1 MLIYYN
7 YKKGEM
13 NEKIIYICIVFAS
26 SIVTTSGTGDGF
38 SGKIKVD
45 VVTNG
50 EKIEDIKVV
59 SNSETSH
66 IISRAFPILKERILK
81 AQSPIVDSVSGA
93 SYTSFGVKKAVA
105 EALKANGKD
114 FGRIRFNTKAP
125 EQPVA
130 DLEAVNT
137 DLVIIGGGPAGL
149 AAAISAR
156 EAGLKNIILIEKLDI
171 LSGNGK
177 YDMNFYD
184 LINSE
189 AQKANGINDS
199 VEALIADNSNPLDTP
214 ERIRAQAEGAFVLD
228 KWLRSFGVKL
238 NYNYGKRGHMA
249 ESNAYAGAHIQDGM
263 EKKVKELGIDVRTG
277 TKGLDL
283 IMKDGKAV
291 GVKVQNKNNF
301 YDINAKAVILA
312 TGGFSANKELLK
324 KYVPGSEVFQ
334 TSNQLGATGDFIP
347 VFEKNNIKTA
357 NLEVL
362 NIFPFIIRQTR
373 DLTGGGDGFI
383 LVNKEGKRFTSE
395 SITYATRFSTAQKI
409 LAQPDSAAF
418 YIYDQKLY
426 DSSYRLQKHTAQGL
440 HVKANTLDELAEK
453 LGIDKDNLKATVKE
467 FNMAVRGEIKDPFR
481 EKPTKKEFMSEGP
494 YYGVQVESA
503 VHMTR
508 GGVVADEKTQ
518 VYYENGNVVK
528 GLYAA
533 GEVANSNSGAYSA
546 AVIFGRIAG
555 EEAAKYINNN

>member
-1 MLIYYN
+1 MKKLFTSVLFLLISTF
-7 YKKGEM
+7 
-13 NEKIIYICIVFAS
+13 IFATGT
-26 SIVTTSGTGDGF
+26 VTTSGTGDGF

-130 DLEAVNT
+130 NLEAVNT

-214 ERIRAQAEGAFVLD
+214 ERIRAQAEGSFILD
-228 KWLRSFGVKL
+228 KWLRSFGVNL

-249 ESNAYAGAHIQDGM
+249 EADAYAGAHIQDGM

-291 GVKVQNKNNF
+291 GVKVQNRNNF

-440 HVKANTLDELAEK
+440 HTKANTLDELADK

>member
-1 MLIYYN
+1 M
-7 YKKGEM
+7 KKL
-13 NEKIIYICIVFAS
+13 FAS
-26 SIVTTSGTGDGF
+26 VLFLLISTFIFATGTVTTSGTGDGF

-50 EKIEDIKVV
+50 EKIEDIKIV

-114 FGRIRFNTKAP
+114 FGRVRFNTKAP

-130 DLEAVNT
+130 NLEAVNT

-184 LINSE
+184 LINSK

-228 KWLRSFGVKL
+228 KWLRSFDVNL

-249 ESNAYAGAHIQDGM
+249 EADAYAGAHIQDGM

-291 GVKVQNKNNF
+291 GVKVQNRNNF
-301 YDINAKAVILA
+301 YDINAKAIILA

-440 HVKANTLDELAEK
+440 HTKANTIDELADK
-453 LGIDKDNLKATVKE
+453 LGIDKDNLKETVKE

-518 VYYENGNVVK
+518 VYYENGKVVK

-555 EEAAKYINNN
+555 EEATKYINNN

>member
-1 MLIYYN
+1 MKKLFTIVLFLI
-7 YKKGEM
+7 
-13 NEKIIYICIVFAS
+13 ISTFIFAT
-26 SIVTTSGTGDGF
+26 VTTSGTGDGF

-45 VVTNG
+45 VLTNG
-50 EKIEDIKVV
+50 EKIEDIKLV
-59 SNSETSH
+59 SDSETSH

-81 AQSPIVDSVSGA
+81 AQSPVVDSVSGA

-125 EQPVA
+125 EQPA
-130 DLEAVNT
+130 ANLEAVNT

-189 AQKANGINDS
+189 AQKARGINDT
-199 VEALIADNSNPLDTP
+199 VESLIADNSNPLDTP
-214 ERIRAQAEGAFVLD
+214 ERIKAQAEGAFVLD

-249 ESNAYAGAHIQDGM
+249 ESNAYAGAHVQDGM
-263 EKKVKELGIDVRTG
+263 ENKVKELGIDVRTG

-283 IMKDGKAV
+283 IMKDGKAA
-291 GVKVQNKNNF
+291 GVKVQNGNNF

-334 TSNQLGATGDFIP
+334 TSNQIGATGDFIP

-409 LAQPDSAAF
+409 LDQTDSAAF

-426 DSSYRLQKHTAQGL
+426 DSSFRLQKHTAQGL
-440 HVKANTLDELAEK
+440 HLKADTLDELADK
-453 LGIDKDNLKATVKE
+453 LGIDKNNLKSTVEE
-467 FNMAVRGEIKDPFR
+467 FNKAVRGEIKDPFR

-503 VHMTR
+503 IHMTR

-518 VYYENGNVVK
+518 VLYENGNIVN

-555 EEAAKYINNN
+555 KEAAEYINKR

>member
-1 MLIYYN
+1 MKKLFTIVLFLI
-7 YKKGEM
+7 
-13 NEKIIYICIVFAS
+13 ISTFIFAT
-26 SIVTTSGTGDGF
+26 VTTSGIGDGF

-45 VVTNG
+45 VLTNG
-50 EKIEDIKVV
+50 EKIEDIKLV
-59 SNSETSH
+59 SDSETSH

-81 AQSPIVDSVSGA
+81 AQSPVVDSVSGA

-125 EQPVA
+125 EQPA
-130 DLEAVNT
+130 ANLEAVNT

-189 AQKANGINDS
+189 AQKARGINDT
-199 VEALIADNSNPLDTP
+199 VESLIADNSNPLDTP
-214 ERIRAQAEGAFVLD
+214 ERIKAQAEGAFVLD

-249 ESNAYAGAHIQDGM
+249 ESNAYAGAHVQDGM
-263 EKKVKELGIDVRTG
+263 ENKVKELGIDVRTG

-283 IMKDGKAV
+283 IMKDGKAA
-291 GVKVQNKNNF
+291 GVKVQNGNNF

-334 TSNQLGATGDFIP
+334 TSNQIGATGDFIP

-409 LAQPDSAAF
+409 LDQTDSAAF

-426 DSSYRLQKHTAQGL
+426 DSSFRLQKHTAQGL
-440 HVKANTLDELAEK
+440 HLKADTLDELADK
-453 LGIDKDNLKATVKE
+453 LGIDKNNLKSTVEE
-467 FNMAVRGEIKDPFR
+467 FNKAVRGEIKDPFR

-503 VHMTR
+503 IHMTR

-518 VYYENGNVVK
+518 VLYDNGNIVN

-533 GEVANSNSGAYSA
+533 RSGCGLPRS
-546 AVIFGRIAG
+546 VRGR
-555 EEAAKYINNN
+555 

>member
-1 MLIYYN
+1 MKKLFTTALFLLISAF
-7 YKKGEM
+7 
-13 NEKIIYICIVFAS
+13 IFAAGT
-26 SIVTTSGTGDGF
+26 VTTSGTGDGF

-45 VVTNG
+45 VVTTG
-50 EKIEDIKVV
+50 EKIEDIKLV
-59 SNSETSH
+59 SDSETSH
-66 IISRAFPILKERILK
+66 IISRAFPVLKERILK

-93 SYTSFGVKKAVA
+93 SYTSFGIKKAVA
-105 EALKANGKD
+105 EALKSNGKD

-125 EQPVA
+125 EQPVTN
-130 DLEAVNT
+130 LKAVNT

-189 AQKANGINDS
+189 AQKARGINDT
-199 VEALIADNSNPLDTP
+199 VEALIADNTNPLDTP

-283 IMKDGKAV
+283 IMKDGKAA
-291 GVKVQNKNNF
+291 GVKVQNGNNF
-301 YDINAKAVILA
+301 YDINAKAVIIA

-334 TSNQLGATGDFIP
+334 TSNQIGATGDFIP

-383 LVNKEGKRFTSE
+383 LVNKDEKRFTSE
-395 SITYATRFSTAQKI
+395 NITYATRFSTAQKI
-409 LAQPDSAAF
+409 LDQPDSAVF

-426 DSSYRLQKHTAQGL
+426 DASFRLQKHTAQGL
-440 HVKANTLDELAEK
+440 HTKAATLDELADK
-453 LGIDKDNLKATVKE
+453 LGIDKNNLKTTVEE
-467 FNMAVRGEIKDPFR
+467 FNKAVRGEIKDPFR
-481 EKPTKKEFMSEGP
+481 ENPTKKEFMTEGP

-503 VHMTR
+503 IHMTR

-518 VYYENGNVVK
+518 VLYDNGNIVS

-555 EEAAKYINNN
+555 QEAAKYINK

>member
-1 MLIYYN
+1 M
-7 YKKGEM
+7 KKL
-13 NEKIIYICIVFAS
+13 FAS
-26 SIVTTSGTGDGF
+26 VLFLLISTFIFATGTVTTSGTGDGF

-50 EKIEDIKVV
+50 EKIEDIKIV

-114 FGRIRFNTKAP
+114 FGRVRFNTKAP

-130 DLEAVNT
+130 NLEAVNT

-184 LINSE
+184 LINSK

-214 ERIRAQAEGAFVLD
+214 ERIRTQAEGAFVLD
-228 KWLRSFGVKL
+228 KWLRSFGVNL

-249 ESNAYAGAHIQDGM
+249 EADAYAGAHIQDGM

-291 GVKVQNKNNF
+291 GVKVQNRNNF

-440 HVKANTLDELAEK
+440 HTKANTIDELADK
-453 LGIDKDNLKATVKE
+453 LGIDKDNLKETVKE

-518 VYYENGNVVK
+518 VYYENGKVVK

-555 EEAAKYINNN
+555 EEATKYINNN

>member
-1 MLIYYN
+1 M
-7 YKKGEM
+7 KKL
-13 NEKIIYICIVFAS
+13 FAS
-26 SIVTTSGTGDGF
+26 VLFLLISTFIFATGTVTTSGTGDGF

-50 EKIEDIKVV
+50 EKIEDIKIV

-114 FGRIRFNTKAP
+114 FGRVRFNTKAP

-130 DLEAVNT
+130 NLEAVNT

-184 LINSE
+184 LINSK

-228 KWLRSFGVKL
+228 KWLRSFDVNL

-249 ESNAYAGAHIQDGM
+249 EADAYAGAHIQDGM

-291 GVKVQNKNNF
+291 GVKVQNRNNF

-440 HVKANTLDELAEK
+440 HTKANTLDELADK

-555 EEAAKYINNN
+555 EEATKYINNN

>member
-1 MLIYYN
+1 MKKLFTSVLFLLISTF
-7 YKKGEM
+7 
-13 NEKIIYICIVFAS
+13 IFATGT
-26 SIVTTSGTGDGF
+26 VTTSGTGDGF

-50 EKIEDIKVV
+50 EKIEDIKIV

-114 FGRIRFNTKAP
+114 FGRVRFNTKAP

-130 DLEAVNT
+130 NLEAVNT

-184 LINSE
+184 LINSK

-228 KWLRSFGVKL
+228 KWLRSFDVNL

-249 ESNAYAGAHIQDGM
+249 EADAYAGAHIQDGM

-291 GVKVQNKNNF
+291 GVKVQNRNNF

-440 HVKANTLDELAEK
+440 HTKANTIDELADK
-453 LGIDKDNLKATVKE
+453 LGIDKDNLKETVKE

-518 VYYENGNVVK
+518 VYYENGKVVK

-555 EEAAKYINNN
+555 EEATKYINNN

>member
-1 MLIYYN
+1 MKKLFTSVLFLLISAF
-7 YKKGEM
+7 
-13 NEKIIYICIVFAS
+13 VFAS

-440 HVKANTLDELAEK
+440 HTKANTIDELADK
-453 LGIDKDNLKATVKE
+453 LEIDKDNLKETVKE
-467 FNMAVRGEIKDPFR
+467 FNMAVRGEIKDLFR

-518 VYYENGNVVK
+518 VYYENGKVVK

-555 EEAAKYINNN
+555 EEATKYINNN

>member
-1 MLIYYN
+1 MKKLFTSVLFLLISAF
-7 YKKGEM
+7 
-13 NEKIIYICIVFAS
+13 VFATGT
-26 SIVTTSGTGDGF
+26 VTTSGIGDGF

-45 VVTNG
+45 VVTRG

-130 DLEAVNT
+130 NLEAVNT

-214 ERIRAQAEGAFVLD
+214 ERISAQAEGAFVLD

-395 SITYATRFSTAQKI
+395 SISYATRFSTAQKI

-440 HVKANTLDELAEK
+440 HTKANTIDELADK
-453 LGIDKDNLKATVKE
+453 LEIDKDNLKETVKE
-467 FNMAVRGEIKDPFR
+467 FNMAVRGEIKDLFR

-518 VYYENGNVVK
+518 VYYENGKVVK

>member
-1 MLIYYN
+1 M
-7 YKKGEM
+7 KKL
-13 NEKIIYICIVFAS
+13 FAS
-26 SIVTTSGTGDGF
+26 VLFLLISTFIFATGTVTTSGTGDGF

-50 EKIEDIKVV
+50 EKIEDIKIV

-114 FGRIRFNTKAP
+114 FGRVRFNTKAP

-130 DLEAVNT
+130 NLEAVNT

-184 LINSE
+184 LINSK

-228 KWLRSFGVKL
+228 KWLRSFDVNL

-249 ESNAYAGAHIQDGM
+249 EADAYAGAHIQDGM

-291 GVKVQNKNNF
+291 GVKVQNRNNF

-440 HVKANTLDELAEK
+440 HTKANTIDELADK
-453 LGIDKDNLKATVKE
+453 LGIDKDNLKETVKE

-518 VYYENGNVVK
+518 VYYENGKVVK

-555 EEAAKYINNN
+555 EEATKYINNN

>member
-1 MLIYYN
+1 M
-7 YKKGEM
+7 KKL
-13 NEKIIYICIVFAS
+13 FAS
-26 SIVTTSGTGDGF
+26 VLFLLISTFIFATGTVTTSGTGDGF

-50 EKIEDIKVV
+50 EKIEDIKIV

-114 FGRIRFNTKAP
+114 FGRVRFNTKAP

-130 DLEAVNT
+130 NLEAVNT

-184 LINSE
+184 LINSK

-199 VEALIADNSNPLDTP
+199 IEALIADNSNPLDTP

-228 KWLRSFGVKL
+228 KWLRSFDVNL

-249 ESNAYAGAHIQDGM
+249 EADAYAGAHIQDGM

-291 GVKVQNKNNF
+291 GVKVQNRNNF
-301 YDINAKAVILA
+301 YDINAKAIILA

-440 HVKANTLDELAEK
+440 HTKANTIDELADK
-453 LGIDKDNLKATVKE
+453 LGIDKDNLKETVKE

-518 VYYENGNVVK
+518 VYYENGKVVK

-555 EEAAKYINNN
+555 EEATKYINNN

>member
-1 MLIYYN
+1 MKKLFASVLFLLISAF
-7 YKKGEM
+7 
-13 NEKIIYICIVFAS
+13 VFATGT
-26 SIVTTSGTGDGF
+26 VTTSGTGDGF

-105 EALKANGKD
+105 EALKTNGKD

-130 DLEAVNT
+130 NLEVVNT

-214 ERIRAQAEGAFVLD
+214 ERIRAQAEGSFILD
-228 KWLRSFGVKL
+228 KWLRSFGVNL

-249 ESNAYAGAHIQDGM
+249 EADAYAGAHIQDGM

-283 IMKDGKAV
+283 IMKNGKAV
-291 GVKVQNKNNF
+291 GVKVQNRNNF

-347 VFEKNNIKTA
+347 VFEKNNIKTT

-440 HVKANTLDELAEK
+440 HTKANTIDELADK
-453 LGIDKDNLKATVKE
+453 LGIDKDNLKETVKE

-533 GEVANSNSGAYSA
+533 GEVVNSNSGAYSA

>member
-1 MLIYYN
+1 M
-7 YKKGEM
+7 KKL
-13 NEKIIYICIVFAS
+13 FAS
-26 SIVTTSGTGDGF
+26 VLFLLISTFIFATGTVTTSGTGDGF

-50 EKIEDIKVV
+50 EKIEDIKIV

-130 DLEAVNT
+130 NLEAVNT

-184 LINSE
+184 LINSK

-199 VEALIADNSNPLDTP
+199 IEALIADNSNPLDTP

-228 KWLRSFGVKL
+228 KWLRSFGVNL

-249 ESNAYAGAHIQDGM
+249 EADAYAGAHIQDGM

-291 GVKVQNKNNF
+291 GVKVQNRNNF

-440 HVKANTLDELAEK
+440 HTKANTIDELADK
-453 LGIDKDNLKATVKE
+453 LGIDKDNLKETVKE

-518 VYYENGNVVK
+518 VYYENGKVVK

-555 EEAAKYINNN
+555 EEATKYINNN

>member
-1 MLIYYN
+1 MKKLFTSVLFLLISAF
-7 YKKGEM
+7 
-13 NEKIIYICIVFAS
+13 VFAS

-214 ERIRAQAEGAFVLD
+214 ERIRAQAEGSFILD
-228 KWLRSFGVKL
+228 KWLRSFGVNL

-249 ESNAYAGAHIQDGM
+249 EADAYAGAHIQDGM

-291 GVKVQNKNNF
+291 GVKVQNRNNF

-395 SITYATRFSTAQKI
+395 SISYATRFSTAQKI

-440 HVKANTLDELAEK
+440 HTKANTIDELADK
-453 LGIDKDNLKATVKE
+453 LEIDKDNLKETVKE

-518 VYYENGNVVK
+518 VYYENGKVVK

-555 EEAAKYINNN
+555 EEATKYINNN

>member
-1 MLIYYN
+1 M
-7 YKKGEM
+7 KKL
-13 NEKIIYICIVFAS
+13 FAS
-26 SIVTTSGTGDGF
+26 VLFLLISTFIFATGTVTTSGTGDGF

-50 EKIEDIKVV
+50 EKIEDIKIV

-130 DLEAVNT
+130 NLETVNT

-184 LINSE
+184 LINSK

-228 KWLRSFGVKL
+228 KWLRSFDVNL

-249 ESNAYAGAHIQDGM
+249 EADAYAGAHIQDGM

-291 GVKVQNKNNF
+291 GVKVQNRNNF

-440 HVKANTLDELAEK
+440 HTKANTIDELADK
-453 LGIDKDNLKATVKE
+453 LGIDKDNLKETVKE

-518 VYYENGNVVK
+518 VYYENGKVVK

-555 EEAAKYINNN
+555 EEATKYINNN

>member
-1 MLIYYN
+1 M
-7 YKKGEM
+7 KKL
-13 NEKIIYICIVFAS
+13 FAS
-26 SIVTTSGTGDGF
+26 VLFLLISTFIFATGTVTTSGTGDGF

-50 EKIEDIKVV
+50 EKIEDIKIV

-114 FGRIRFNTKAP
+114 FGRVRFNTKAP

-130 DLEAVNT
+130 NLEAVNT

-184 LINSE
+184 LINSK

-228 KWLRSFGVKL
+228 KWLRSFDVNL

-249 ESNAYAGAHIQDGM
+249 EADAYAGAHIQDGM

-291 GVKVQNKNNF
+291 GVKVQNRNNF

-324 KYVPGSEVFQ
+324 KYVPGSEIFQ

-440 HVKANTLDELAEK
+440 HTKANTIDELADK
-453 LGIDKDNLKATVKE
+453 LGIDKDNLKETVKE

-518 VYYENGNVVK
+518 VYYENGKVVK

-555 EEAAKYINNN
+555 EEATKYINNN

>member
-1 MLIYYN
+1 MKKLCASVLFLLISAF
-7 YKKGEM
+7 
-13 NEKIIYICIVFAS
+13 VFATS
-26 SIVTTSGTGDGF
+26 TVTTSGIGDGF

-130 DLEAVNT
+130 NLEAVNT

-149 AAAISAR
+149 AAAISAK

-228 KWLRSFGVKL
+228 KWLRSFGVNL

-263 EKKVKELGIDVRTG
+263 EKKIKELGIDVRTG

-334 TSNQLGATGDFIP
+334 TSNQIGATGDFIP

-395 SITYATRFSTAQKI
+395 SISYATRFSTAQKI

-426 DSSYRLQKHTAQGL
+426 DASYRLQKHTAQGL
-440 HVKANTLDELAEK
+440 HVKANTLDELADK
-453 LGIDKDNLKATVKE
+453 LGIDKDNLKETVKE

-508 GGVVADEKTQ
+508 GGVVADEKAQ
-518 VYYENGNVVK
+518 VYYENGKVVK

-555 EEAAKYINNN
+555 EEATKYINNN

>member
-1 MLIYYN
+1 MKKLFTCVLFLLISAF
-7 YKKGEM
+7 
-13 NEKIIYICIVFAS
+13 VFATGT
-26 SIVTTSGTGDGF
+26 VTTSGIGDGF

-45 VVTNG
+45 VVTRG

-130 DLEAVNT
+130 NLEAVNT

-263 EKKVKELGIDVRTG
+263 EKKVKDLGIDVRTG

>member
-1 MLIYYN
+1 MKKLFTSVLFLLIS
-7 YKKGEM
+7 
-13 NEKIIYICIVFAS
+13 VFVLATGT
-26 SIVTTSGTGDGF
+26 VTTSGTGDGF

-50 EKIEDIKVV
+50 EKIEDIRVV

-125 EQPVA
+125 EKPVA
-130 DLEAVNT
+130 NLEAVNT

-283 IMKDGKAV
+283 IMKDGKVA

-324 KYVPGSEVFQ
+324 KYVSGSEVFQ

-440 HVKANTLDELAEK
+440 HVKANTLDELADK
-453 LGIDKDNLKATVKE
+453 LGIDKDNLKETVKE

-555 EEAAKYINNN
+555 EEATKYINNN

>member
-1 MLIYYN
+1 M
-7 YKKGEM
+7 KKL
-13 NEKIIYICIVFAS
+13 FAS
-26 SIVTTSGTGDGF
+26 VLFLLISTFIFATGTVTTSGTGDGF

-50 EKIEDIKVV
+50 EKIEDIKIV

-114 FGRIRFNTKAP
+114 FGRVRFNTKAP

-130 DLEAVNT
+130 NLEAVNT

-184 LINSE
+184 LINSK

-228 KWLRSFGVKL
+228 KWLRSFDVNL

-249 ESNAYAGAHIQDGM
+249 EADAYAGAHIQDGM

-291 GVKVQNKNNF
+291 GVKVQNRNNF

-395 SITYATRFSTAQKI
+395 SISYATRFSTAQKI

-440 HVKANTLDELAEK
+440 HTKANTIDELADK
-453 LGIDKDNLKATVKE
+453 LEIDKDNLKETVKE
-467 FNMAVRGEIKDPFR
+467 FNMAVRGEIKDLFR

-518 VYYENGNVVK
+518 VYYENGKVVK

-555 EEAAKYINNN
+555 EEATKYINNN

>member
-1 MLIYYN
+1 M
-7 YKKGEM
+7 KKL
-13 NEKIIYICIVFAS
+13 FAS
-26 SIVTTSGTGDGF
+26 VLFLLISTFIFATGTVTTSGTGDGF

-50 EKIEDIKVV
+50 EKIEDIKIV

-130 DLEAVNT
+130 NLEAINT

>member
-1 MLIYYN
+1 M
-7 YKKGEM
+7 KKL
-13 NEKIIYICIVFAS
+13 FAS
-26 SIVTTSGTGDGF
+26 VLFLLISTFIFATGTVTISGTGDGF

-59 SNSETSH
+59 SNAETSH

-130 DLEAVNT
+130 NLEAINT

-228 KWLRSFGVKL
+228 KWLRSFGVNL

-249 ESNAYAGAHIQDGM
+249 EADAYAGAHIQDGM

-283 IMKDGKAV
+283 IMKDGKVA
-291 GVKVQNKNNF
+291 GVKVQNRNNF

-440 HVKANTLDELAEK
+440 HTKANTIDELADK
-453 LGIDKDNLKATVKE
+453 LEIDKDNLKETVKE

-555 EEAAKYINNN
+555 EEATKYINNN

>member
-1 MLIYYN
+1 M
-7 YKKGEM
+7 KKLFTTVLFLF
-13 NEKIIYICIVFAS
+13 ISAFIFAS
-26 SIVTTSGTGDGF
+26 GTVTTSGTGDGF

-45 VVTNG
+45 VLTNG
-50 EKIEDIKVV
+50 EKIEDIKLV
-59 SNSETSH
+59 SDSETSH
-66 IISRAFPILKERILK
+66 IISRAFPVLKERILK
-81 AQSPIVDSVSGA
+81 TQSPIVDSVSGA
-93 SYTSFGVKKAVA
+93 SYTSFGIKKAVA
-105 EALKANGKD
+105 DALKSNGKD

-125 EQPVA
+125 EQPIVN
-130 DLEAVNT
+130 LKAVNT

-149 AAAISAR
+149 AAAISAK

-189 AQKANGINDS
+189 AQKANGINDT
-199 VEALIADNSNPLDTP
+199 VEALIADNTNPLDTP
-214 ERIRAQAEGAFVLD
+214 ERIKAQAEGAFVLD

-249 ESNAYAGAHIQDGM
+249 ESNAYAGAHVQDGM
-263 EKKVKELGIDVRTG
+263 EKKVKELDIDVRTG

-291 GVKVQNKNNF
+291 GVKVQNGNNF

-334 TSNQLGATGDFIP
+334 TSNQIGATGDFIP

-383 LVNKEGKRFTSE
+383 LVNKDGKRFTSE
-395 SITYATRFSTAQKI
+395 NITYATRFSTAQKI
-409 LAQPDSAAF
+409 LDQPDSAVF

-426 DSSYRLQKHTAQGL
+426 DASFRLQKHTAQGL
-440 HVKANTLDELAEK
+440 HIKAATLDELADK
-453 LGIDKDNLKATVKE
+453 LGINKNNLKTTVKE
-467 FNMAVRGEIKDPFR
+467 FNKAVRGEIKDPFR
-481 EKPTKKEFMSEGP
+481 ENPTKKEFMSEGP

-503 VHMTR
+503 IHMTR

-518 VYYENGNVVK
+518 VLHENGNIVN

-555 EEAAKYINNN
+555 KEAAEYINKR

>member
-1 MLIYYN
+1 MKKLFTSVLFLLISAF
-7 YKKGEM
+7 
-13 NEKIIYICIVFAS
+13 VFAS

-177 YDMNFYD
+177 YDINFYD

>member
-1 MLIYYN
+1 MKKLFTSVLFLLISAF
-7 YKKGEM
+7 
-13 NEKIIYICIVFAS
+13 VFAS
-26 SIVTTSGTGDGF
+26 GIVTTSGTGDGF

-59 SNSETSH
+59 SNSETFH

-130 DLEAVNT
+130 NLEAVNT
-137 DLVIIGGGPAGL
+137 DLVLIGGGPARL

-156 EAGLKNIILIEKLDI
+156 EAGLKNIILKKLDI

-249 ESNAYAGAHIQDGM
+249 ESNAYAGTHIQDGM

-395 SITYATRFSTAQKI
+395 SISYATRFSTAQKI

-440 HVKANTLDELAEK
+440 HTKANTIDELADK
-453 LGIDKDNLKATVKE
+453 LEIDKDNLKETVKE

-518 VYYENGNVVK
+518 VYYENGKVVK

-555 EEAAKYINNN
+555 EEATKYINNN

>member
-1 MLIYYN
+1 MKKLFTTAFFLLISAF
-7 YKKGEM
+7 
-13 NEKIIYICIVFAS
+13 IFAAGT
-26 SIVTTSGTGDGF
+26 VTTSGTGDGF

-45 VVTNG
+45 VVTTG
-50 EKIEDIKVV
+50 EKIEDIKLV
-59 SNSETSH
+59 SDSETSH

-93 SYTSFGVKKAVA
+93 SYTSFGIKKAVA
-105 EALKANGKD
+105 EALKSNGKD

-125 EQPVA
+125 EQPVTN
-130 DLEAVNT
+130 LKTVNT

-189 AQKANGINDS
+189 AQKARGINDT
-199 VEALIADNSNPLDTP
+199 VEALIADNTNPLDTP

-283 IMKDGKAV
+283 IMKDGKAA
-291 GVKVQNKNNF
+291 GVKVQNGNNF
-301 YDINAKAVILA
+301 YDINAKAVIIA

-334 TSNQLGATGDFIP
+334 TSNQIGATGDFIP

-383 LVNKEGKRFTSE
+383 LVNKDGKRFTSE
-395 SITYATRFSTAQKI
+395 NITYATRFSTAQKI
-409 LAQPDSAAF
+409 LDQPDSAVF

-426 DSSYRLQKHTAQGL
+426 DASFRLQKHTAQGL
-440 HVKANTLDELAEK
+440 HTKAATLDELADK
-453 LGIDKDNLKATVKE
+453 LGIDKNNLKTTVEE
-467 FNMAVRGEIKDPFR
+467 FNKAVRGEIKDPFR
-481 EKPTKKEFMSEGP
+481 ENPTKKEFMTEGP

-503 VHMTR
+503 IHMTR

-518 VYYENGNVVK
+518 VLYDNGNIVS

-555 EEAAKYINNN
+555 QEAAKYINK

>member
-1 MLIYYN
+1 M
-7 YKKGEM
+7 KKL
-13 NEKIIYICIVFAS
+13 FAS
-26 SIVTTSGTGDGF
+26 VLFLLISTFIFATGTVTTSGTGDGF

-50 EKIEDIKVV
+50 EKIEDIKIV

-130 DLEAVNT
+130 NLETVNT

-184 LINSE
+184 LINSK

-228 KWLRSFGVKL
+228 KWLRSFGVNL

-249 ESNAYAGAHIQDGM
+249 EADAYAGAHIQDGM

-291 GVKVQNKNNF
+291 GVKVQNRNNF

-440 HVKANTLDELAEK
+440 HTKANTIDELADK
-453 LGIDKDNLKATVKE
+453 LGIDKDNLKETVKE

-518 VYYENGNVVK
+518 VYYENGKVVK

-555 EEAAKYINNN
+555 EEATKYINNN

>member
-1 MLIYYN
+1 MKKLFASVLFLLISAF
-7 YKKGEM
+7 
-13 NEKIIYICIVFAS
+13 VFATGT
-26 SIVTTSGTGDGF
+26 VTTSGIGDGF

-45 VVTNG
+45 VVTRG

-125 EQPVA
+125 EQPIA
-130 DLEAVNT
+130 NLEAVNT

-214 ERIRAQAEGAFVLD
+214 ERIRAQAEGSFVLD
-228 KWLRSFGVKL
+228 KWLRSFGVNL

-283 IMKDGKAV
+283 IMRDGKVV
-291 GVKVQNKNNF
+291 GVKVQSGNNF

-347 VFEKNNIKTA
+347 VFEKNSIKTA

-409 LAQPDSAAF
+409 LAQPESAAF

-426 DSSYRLQKHTAQGL
+426 DASYRLQKHTAQGL
-440 HVKANTLDELAEK
+440 HIKANTLDELSDK
-453 LGIDKDNLKATVKE
+453 LGINKDNLKSTVKE

-555 EEAAKYINNN
+555 EEAVKYINKN

>member
-1 MLIYYN
+1 MKKLFASVLFLLISAF
-7 YKKGEM
+7 
-13 NEKIIYICIVFAS
+13 VFATS
-26 SIVTTSGTGDGF
+26 TVTTSGIGDGF

-130 DLEAVNT
+130 NLEAVNT

-149 AAAISAR
+149 AAAISAK

-228 KWLRSFGVKL
+228 KWLRSFGVNL

-263 EKKVKELGIDVRTG
+263 EKKIKELGIDVRTG

-334 TSNQLGATGDFIP
+334 TSNQIGATGDFIP

-395 SITYATRFSTAQKI
+395 SISYATRFSTAQKI

-426 DSSYRLQKHTAQGL
+426 DASYRLQKHTAQGL
-440 HVKANTLDELAEK
+440 HVKANTLDELADK
-453 LGIDKDNLKATVKE
+453 LGIDKDNLKETVKE

-508 GGVVADEKTQ
+508 GGVVADEKAQ
-518 VYYENGNVVK
+518 VYYENGKVVK

-555 EEAAKYINNN
+555 EEATKYINNN

>member
-1 MLIYYN
+1 MKKLFTSVLFLLISTF
-7 YKKGEM
+7 
-13 NEKIIYICIVFAS
+13 IFATDT
-26 SIVTTSGTGDGF
+26 VTTSGIGDGF

-59 SNSETSH
+59 SNAETSH

-130 DLEAVNT
+130 NLEAVNT

-228 KWLRSFGVKL
+228 KWLRSFGVNL

-249 ESNAYAGAHIQDGM
+249 EADAYAGAHIQDGM

-283 IMKDGKAV
+283 IMKDGKVA
-291 GVKVQNKNNF
+291 GVKVQNRNNF

-440 HVKANTLDELAEK
+440 HTKANTIDELADK
-453 LGIDKDNLKATVKE
+453 LGIDKDNLKETVKE

-555 EEAAKYINNN
+555 EEATKYINNN

>member
-1 MLIYYN
+1 MKKLFTSVLFLLISTF
-7 YKKGEM
+7 
-13 NEKIIYICIVFAS
+13 IFATGT
-26 SIVTTSGTGDGF
+26 VTTSGTGDGF

-130 DLEAVNT
+130 NLEAVNT

-228 KWLRSFGVKL
+228 KWLRSFGVNL

-249 ESNAYAGAHIQDGM
+249 EADAYAGAHIQDGM

-283 IMKDGKAV
+283 IMKDGKVA

-440 HVKANTLDELAEK
+440 HTKANTLDELADK

>member
-1 MLIYYN
+1 M
-7 YKKGEM
+7 KKL
-13 NEKIIYICIVFAS
+13 FAS
-26 SIVTTSGTGDGF
+26 VLFLLISTFIFATGTVTTSGTGDGF

-50 EKIEDIKVV
+50 EKIEDIKIV

-130 DLEAVNT
+130 NLEAVNT

-156 EAGLKNIILIEKLDI
+156 EAGLKNIIIIEKLDI

-184 LINSE
+184 LINSK

-199 VEALIADNSNPLDTP
+199 IEALIADNSNPLDTP

-228 KWLRSFGVKL
+228 KWLRSFGVNL

-249 ESNAYAGAHIQDGM
+249 EADAYAGAHIQDGM

-291 GVKVQNKNNF
+291 GVKVQNRNNF

-440 HVKANTLDELAEK
+440 HTKANTIDELADK
-453 LGIDKDNLKATVKE
+453 LGIDKDNLKETVKE

-518 VYYENGNVVK
+518 VYYENGKVVK

-555 EEAAKYINNN
+555 EEATKYINNN

>member
-1 MLIYYN
+1 MKKLFATVLFLI
-7 YKKGEM
+7 
-13 NEKIIYICIVFAS
+13 ISTFIFAT
-26 SIVTTSGTGDGF
+26 VTTSGIGDGF

-45 VVTNG
+45 ILTNG
-50 EKIEDIKVV
+50 EKIEDIKLV
-59 SNSETSH
+59 SDSETSH

-81 AQSPIVDSVSGA
+81 AQSPVVDSVSGA

-130 DLEAVNT
+130 NLEAVNT

-189 AQKANGINDS
+189 AQKARGINDT
-199 VEALIADNSNPLDTP
+199 VESLIADNSNPLDTP
-214 ERIRAQAEGAFVLD
+214 ERIKAQAEGAFVLD

-249 ESNAYAGAHIQDGM
+249 ESNAYAGAHVQDGM
-263 EKKVKELGIDVRTG
+263 ENKVKELGIDIRTG

-283 IMKDGKAV
+283 IMKDGKAA
-291 GVKVQNKNNF
+291 GVKVQNGNNF

-334 TSNQLGATGDFIP
+334 TSNQIGATGDFIP

-409 LAQPDSAAF
+409 LDQTDSAAF

-426 DSSYRLQKHTAQGL
+426 DSSFRLQKHTAQGL
-440 HVKANTLDELAEK
+440 HIKADTLDELADK
-453 LGIDKDNLKATVKE
+453 LGIDKNNLKSTVEE
-467 FNMAVRGEIKDPFR
+467 FNKAVRGEIKDPFR

-503 VHMTR
+503 IHMTR

-518 VYYENGNVVK
+518 VLYDNGNIVN

-555 EEAAKYINNN
+555 QEAAKYINK

>member
-1 MLIYYN
+1 M
-7 YKKGEM
+7 KKL
-13 NEKIIYICIVFAS
+13 FAS
-26 SIVTTSGTGDGF
+26 VLFLLISTFIFATGTVTTSGTGDGF

-50 EKIEDIKVV
+50 EKIEDIKIV

-130 DLEAVNT
+130 NLEAVNT

-184 LINSE
+184 LINSK

-228 KWLRSFGVKL
+228 KWLRSFGVNL

-249 ESNAYAGAHIQDGM
+249 EADAYAGAHIQDGM

-291 GVKVQNKNNF
+291 GVKVQNRNNF

-440 HVKANTLDELAEK
+440 HTKANTIDELADK
-453 LGIDKDNLKATVKE
+453 LGIDKDNLKETVKE

-518 VYYENGNVVK
+518 VYYENGKVVK

-555 EEAAKYINNN
+555 EEATKYINNN

>member
-1 MLIYYN
+1 MKKLFTSVLFLLISAF
-7 YKKGEM
+7 
-13 NEKIIYICIVFAS
+13 VFATGT
-26 SIVTTSGTGDGF
+26 VTTSGTGDGF

-130 DLEAVNT
+130 NLEAVNT

-214 ERIRAQAEGAFVLD
+214 ERIRAQAEGSFVLD
-228 KWLRSFGVKL
+228 KWLRSFGVNL

-283 IMKDGKAV
+283 IMRDGKVV
-291 GVKVQNKNNF
+291 GVKVQSGNNF

-347 VFEKNNIKTA
+347 VFEKNSIKTA

-362 NIFPFIIRQTR
+362 NIFPFITRQTR

-409 LAQPDSAAF
+409 LAQPESAAF

-426 DSSYRLQKHTAQGL
+426 DASYRLQKHTAQGL
-440 HVKANTLDELAEK
+440 HIKANTLDELADK
-453 LGIDKDNLKATVKE
+453 LGINKDNLKSTVKE

-555 EEAAKYINNN
+555 EEAVKYINKN

>member
-1 MLIYYN
+1 M
-7 YKKGEM
+7 KKLFTTVLFLF
-13 NEKIIYICIVFAS
+13 ISAFIFAS
-26 SIVTTSGTGDGF
+26 GTVTTSGTGDGF

-45 VVTNG
+45 VLTNG
-50 EKIEDIKVV
+50 EKIEDIKLV
-59 SNSETSH
+59 SDSETSH
-66 IISRAFPILKERILK
+66 IISRAFPVLKERILK
-81 AQSPIVDSVSGA
+81 TQSPIVDSVSGA
-93 SYTSFGVKKAVA
+93 SYTSFGIKKAVA
-105 EALKANGKD
+105 DALKSNGKD

-125 EQPVA
+125 EQPIVN
-130 DLEAVNT
+130 LKAVNT

-149 AAAISAR
+149 AAAISAK

-189 AQKANGINDS
+189 AQKANGINDT
-199 VEALIADNSNPLDTP
+199 VEALIADNTNPLDTP
-214 ERIRAQAEGAFVLD
+214 ERIKAQAEGAFVLD

-249 ESNAYAGAHIQDGM
+249 ESNAYAGAHVQDDM
-263 EKKVKELGIDVRTG
+263 EKKVKELDIDVRTG

-291 GVKVQNKNNF
+291 GVKVQNGNNF

-334 TSNQLGATGDFIP
+334 TSNQIGATGDFIP

-383 LVNKEGKRFTSE
+383 LVNKDGKRFTSE
-395 SITYATRFSTAQKI
+395 NITYATRFSTAQKI
-409 LAQPDSAAF
+409 LDQPDSAVF
-418 YIYDQKLY
+418 YIYDQRLY
-426 DSSYRLQKHTAQGL
+426 DASFRLQKHTAQGL
-440 HVKANTLDELAEK
+440 HIKAATLDELADK
-453 LGIDKDNLKATVKE
+453 LGIDKNNLKTTVKE
-467 FNMAVRGEIKDPFR
+467 FNKAVRGEIKDPFR
-481 EKPTKKEFMSEGP
+481 ENPTKKEFMSEGP

-503 VHMTR
+503 IHMTR

-518 VYYENGNVVK
+518 VLYENGNIVN

-555 EEAAKYINNN
+555 KEAAEYINKR

>member
-1 MLIYYN
+1 MKKLFTSVLFLLISAF
-7 YKKGEM
+7 
-13 NEKIIYICIVFAS
+13 VFAS
-26 SIVTTSGTGDGF
+26 GIVTTSGTGDGF

-130 DLEAVNT
+130 NLEAVNT

-214 ERIRAQAEGAFVLD
+214 ERISAQAEGAFVLD

-347 VFEKNNIKTA
+347 VFEKNSIKTA

-440 HVKANTLDELAEK
+440 HTKANTIDELADK
-453 LGIDKDNLKATVKE
+453 LGIDKDNLKETVKE

>member
-1 MLIYYN
+1 MKKLFTSVLFLLISAF
-7 YKKGEM
+7 
-13 NEKIIYICIVFAS
+13 VFAS

-130 DLEAVNT
+130 NLEAVNT

-347 VFEKNNIKTA
+347 VFEKNSIKTA

-440 HVKANTLDELAEK
+440 HTKANTIDELADK
-453 LGIDKDNLKATVKE
+453 LGIDKDNLKETVKE